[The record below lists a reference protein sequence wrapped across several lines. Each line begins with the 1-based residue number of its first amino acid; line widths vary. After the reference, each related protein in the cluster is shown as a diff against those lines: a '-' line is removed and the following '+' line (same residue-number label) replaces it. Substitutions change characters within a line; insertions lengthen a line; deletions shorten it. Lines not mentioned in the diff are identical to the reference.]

1 MPTPKQWVRLART
14 FAASLILSVAL
25 STAGPLHAEGS
36 VAVGAPGPDRG
47 GESSVHRH
55 DHDDNGSPDRDVE
68 AAHRHGP
75 GEHEDDSPWHRF
87 QHLLIGALGGEH
99 PHEDR
104 HDHDADTA
112 EILTSTHWTRDF
124 EMFLER
130 PPLVAGEPA
139 ELLVFLTR
147 LAHFSPVGSG
157 EVAVSLT
164 PLHAHQAATGSAEPI
179 TVAAATPSRPGV
191 YRLRLTPARAGHHR
205 LALVWTDAGD
215 EASFSLDLPVATSG
229 TNAKHGVGD
238 IEALDHALDHDHPSE
253 HEQGDAHDHDREHE
267 DAHERLHEPGDDH
280 EHSLA
285 ENHDHGSESGNHLD
299 HGHAEHGEQA
309 AEDNSVQLT
318 KEQQW
323 LSDFATAVVE
333 RRILRG
339 SVPATGALRASAD
352 GEAHVT
358 APIDAHLRSAGDG
371 FPYTGMLVEPGQSLA
386 YLVPRLGGEADVAG
400 LELAVTRA
408 ATALDLARQERE
420 RLDALWEDRSI
431 PFREVLQARGDDEVA
446 AAELVAARRRLA
458 QVQRTEEGEA
468 AGVPVRAPIGGV
480 VARVEVAPG
489 AFVEEGAR
497 LFHLVS
503 PERLWLDARVAE
515 ADVGRIQ
522 TPVGAWFSVRG
533 LSDGDADD
541 GGQVFALTPATGAR
555 LVAYGAMVDP
565 ESRTVPVVFE
575 FERAGHPNGE
585 RLRVGQS
592 VSARVYTGEVS
603 HTLVV
608 PAGALINDAGADV
621 VYVQVAGDRF
631 ERRLVHT
638 GLRDGDL
645 VGVHDGVRQ
654 GERVVS
660 RGAYLV
666 HLAAGAEGDTG
677 AHHGHDH

>member
-1 MPTPKQWVRLART
+1 MAGTACADSP
-14 FAASLILSVAL
+14 AADGA
-25 STAGPLHAEGS
+25 AEPL
-36 VAVGAPGPDRG
+36 GAD
-47 GESSVHRH
+47 
-55 DHDDNGSPDRDVE
+55 E
-68 AAHRHGP
+68 ASAHRHN
-75 GEHEDDSPWHRF
+75 HDDDGNPEPDADEAHRHARGGHQDGSLWHRF
-87 QHLLIGALGGEH
+87 QHWLIGALGGEH
-99 PHEDR
+99 PHDDA
-104 HDHDADTA
+104 HDHATESA
-112 EILTSTHWTRDF
+112 EILTATRYTR
-124 EMFLER
+124 ELELFLER
-130 PPLVAGEPA
+130 PPLVAGKPA
-139 ELLVFLTR
+139 TLLVFLTR
-147 LAHFSPVGSG
+147 LADFSPVRAG
-157 EVAVSLT
+157 EVAVSLV
-164 PLHAHQAATGSAEPI
+164 PEDADQAAQGPAASI
-179 TVAAATPSRPGV
+179 TAAAAAPSRPGV
-191 YRLRLTPARAGHHR
+191 YRLRLTPTRAGRHR
-205 LALVWTDAGD
+205 LELAWADGAET
-215 EASFSLDLPVATSG
+215 ASFSLAVPITGGKSAAG
-229 TNAKHGVGD
+229 HAEPH
-238 IEALDHALDHDHPSE
+238 DHAADHEHPAEHDHAENHE
-253 HEQGDAHDHDREHE
+253 HEHGPGEDQAHIHA
-267 DAHERLHEPGDDH
+267 DAHEHGH
-280 EHSLA
+280 EHDQEA
-285 ENHDHGSESGNHLD
+285 GAPRDH
-299 HGHAEHGEQA
+299 AAAARGEQA
-309 AEDNSVQLT
+309 AAGDSVRLT

-339 SVPATGALRASAD
+339 SVPATGVLRASAD
-352 GEAHVT
+352 GDAHVT
-358 APIDAHLRSAGDG
+358 APIDAHLRSAAGG
-371 FPYTGMLVEPGQSLA
+371 FPYTGLRVEPGQTLA
-386 YLVPRLGGEADVAG
+386 YLVPRLSGEADVAG

-431 PFREVLQARGDDEVA
+431 PFREVLQARGDEEVA
-446 AAELVAARRRLA
+446 AAELSAARRRLA
-458 QVQRTEEGEA
+458 QIQRTEEGEG

-533 LSDGDADD
+533 LSNGDADD
-541 GGQVFALTPATGAR
+541 GGQTFALTPATGAR

-608 PAGALINDAGADV
+608 PAGALINHAGADV